1 MFKAFFGCASAL
13 TVSMAALPA
22 ALAETVGPPAANIAQ
37 SDSENLHIF
46 SEKTSDRTPGSLK
59 PNRTPGSN
67 IWGAVGVDA
76 ARTPFGT
83 SDRTPENH
91 YHPTTN

>member
-1 MFKAFFGCASAL
+1 MFKAFFACVSAL

-22 ALAETVGPPAANIAQ
+22 ALADTAGPPANIAQ
-37 SDSENLHIF
+37 SHSEDLPIL
-46 SEKTSDRTPGSLK
+46 SEKTSDRTPGSFK
-59 PNRTPGSN
+59 PNRIPGSN
-67 IWGAVGVDA
+67 LWGAVGVDA